1 MATPDY
7 RVTGRDTLQQLHTQ
21 GRDRLH
27 LIGGYFVWATSEHG
41 AEMIARD
48 YSHRNDNTQGG
59 K

>member
-1 MATPDY
+1 MDTPIY

-27 LIGGYFVWATSEHG
+27 LIGGLFVWATSESG

-48 YSHRNDNTQGG
+48 YSHRNDTGDN
-59 K
+59 